1 MTYCVGIKVNEG
13 MVFASDRRTN
23 AGLDNFNSYSK
34 MYVHKGSDRNIIILT
49 SGNLATSQAVFNSI
63 AKDLE
68 DDKNGN
74 NLNNLFNLNEIANY
88 IGRLNVKHSSPDG
101 INQETIELGST
112 FIVGGH
118 IKDQESELYL
128 VYPQGNFIKSSEF
141 KPYLVI
147 GEIKYG
153 KPILDR
159 VVKSDTYLGD
169 AARCALISMDSTMK
183 ADLYVGPPIDLVVYK
198 NNLSEIVYQQSLEIN
213 DDDYQYISKQ
223 WEKGIFEIFK
233 SFNRFDWED
242 K

>member
-1 MTYCVGIKVNEG
+1 

-23 AGLDNFNSYSK
+23 AGLDNYNSYTK
-34 MYVHKGSDRNIIILT
+34 MYVHNGIDRNIVILT

-63 AKDLE
+63 SKDLE
-68 DDKNGN
+68 DPINGN
-74 NLNNLFNLNEIANY
+74 NLNNLYNLNEIAKY
-88 IGRLNVKHSSPDG
+88 IGRLTVQHSSPDG
-101 INQETIELGST
+101 INQVTLELGST

-118 IKDQESELYL
+118 IQNQESDLYL

-183 ADLYVGPPIDLVVYK
+183 ADLSVGPPIDLVVYK
-198 NNLSEIVYQQSLEIN
+198 NNLSKIVYRQSLEIN
-213 DDDYQYISKQ
+213 DEDYQYISKQ

-233 SFNRFDWED
+233 SFDRFKWED
-242 K
+242 

>member
-23 AGLDNFNSYSK
+23 AGLDNYNSYSK
-34 MYVHKGSDRNIIILT
+34 MYVHKGIDRNIIILT

-63 AKDLE
+63 TKDLE

-74 NLNNLFNLNEIANY
+74 NLNNLFNLNEIAKY

-159 VVKSDTYLGD
+159 VVKSETYLGD

-183 ADLYVGPPIDLVVYK
+183 ADLSVGPPIDLVVYK

-233 SFNRFDWED
+233 SFDRFKWEE
-242 K
+242 

>member
-34 MYVHKGSDRNIIILT
+34 MYVHKSIDRNIIILT

-63 AKDLE
+63 TKDLE

-74 NLNNLFNLNEIANY
+74 NLNNLFNLNEIAKY

-183 ADLYVGPPIDLVVYK
+183 ADLSVGPPIDLVVYK

-223 WEKGIFEIFK
+223 REKGIFEIFK

>member
-34 MYVHKGSDRNIIILT
+34 MYVHKGIDRNIIILT

-63 AKDLE
+63 TKDLE

-74 NLNNLFNLNEIANY
+74 NLNNLFNLNEIAKY

-183 ADLYVGPPIDLVVYK
+183 ADLSVGPPIDLIVYK

-233 SFNRFDWED
+233 SFDRFKWEEW
-242 K
+242 

>member
-34 MYVHKGSDRNIIILT
+34 MYVHNGIDRNIIILT

-63 AKDLE
+63 GKDLE

-74 NLNNLFNLNEIANY
+74 NLNNLFNLNEIAKY

-183 ADLYVGPPIDLVVYK
+183 ADLSVGPPIDLVVYK

-233 SFNRFDWED
+233 SFDRFKWEE
-242 K
+242 

>member
-23 AGLDNFNSYSK
+23 AGLDNYNAYTK
-34 MYVHKGSDRNIIILT
+34 MYVHNGIDRNIVILT

-63 AKDLE
+63 SKDLE
-68 DDKNGN
+68 DPISGN
-74 NLNNLFNLNEIANY
+74 NLNNLYNLNEIAKY
-88 IGRLNVKHSSPDG
+88 IGRLTVQHSSPDG
-101 INQETIELGST
+101 INQVTLELGST

-118 IKDQESELYL
+118 IQNQESDLYL

-183 ADLYVGPPIDLVVYK
+183 ADLSVGPPIDLVVYK
-198 NNLSEIVYQQSLEIN
+198 NNLSKIVYRQSLEIN
-213 DDDYQYISKQ
+213 DEDYQYISKQ

-233 SFNRFDWED
+233 SFDRFKWED
-242 K
+242 

>member
-34 MYVHKGSDRNIIILT
+34 MYVHNGNDRNIVILT

-63 AKDLE
+63 SKDLE
-68 DDKNGN
+68 DPTNGN
-74 NLNNLFNLNEIANY
+74 NLNNQYNLNEIAKY
-88 IGRLNVKHSSPDG
+88 IGRLTVQHSSPDG
-101 INQETIELGST
+101 INQVTLELGST

-118 IKDQESELYL
+118 IKDQESDLYL
-128 VYPQGNFIKSSEF
+128 IYPQGNFIKSSEF
-141 KPYLVI
+141 KPYFVI

-183 ADLYVGPPIDLVVYK
+183 ADLSVGPPIDLLVYK
-198 NNLSEIVYQQSLEIN
+198 NNLSKVVYHQSLEIN
-213 DDDYQYISKQ
+213 DEDYQYISKQ

-233 SFNRFDWED
+233 SFDRFKWED
-242 K
+242 

>member
-1 MTYCVGIKVNEG
+1 MTYCVGIKVNDG

-34 MYVHKGSDRNIIILT
+34 MYVHNGNDRNIVILT

-63 AKDLE
+63 SKDLE
-68 DDKNGN
+68 DPTNGN
-74 NLNNLFNLNEIANY
+74 NLNNLYNLNEIAKY
-88 IGRLNVKHSSPDG
+88 IGRLTVQHSSPDG
-101 INQETIELGST
+101 INQVTLELGST

-118 IKDQESELYL
+118 IKDQESDLYL

-183 ADLYVGPPIDLVVYK
+183 ADLSVGPPIDLLVYK
-198 NNLSEIVYQQSLEIN
+198 NNLSKVVYQQSLEIN
-213 DDDYQYISKQ
+213 DEDYQYISKQ

-233 SFNRFDWED
+233 SFDRFKWED
-242 K
+242 

>member
-1 MTYCVGIKVNEG
+1 
-13 MVFASDRRTN
+13 
-23 AGLDNFNSYSK
+23 
-34 MYVHKGSDRNIIILT
+34 MYVHNGIDRNIVILT

-63 AKDLE
+63 SKDLE
-68 DDKNGN
+68 DPTNGN
-74 NLNNLFNLNEIANY
+74 NLNNLYNLNEIAKY
-88 IGRLNVKHSSPDG
+88 IGRLTVQHSSPDG
-101 INQETIELGST
+101 INQVTLELGST

-118 IKDQESELYL
+118 IQNQESDLYL

-183 ADLYVGPPIDLVVYK
+183 ADLSVGPPIDLVVYK
-198 NNLSEIVYQQSLEIN
+198 NNLTKIVYRQSLEIN
-213 DDDYQYISKQ
+213 DEDYQYISKQ
-223 WEKGIFEIFK
+223 CEKGIFEIFK
-233 SFNRFDWED
+233 SFDRFKWED
-242 K
+242 

>member
-34 MYVHKGSDRNIIILT
+34 MYVHKGIDRNIIILT

-63 AKDLE
+63 TKDLE

-74 NLNNLFNLNEIANY
+74 NLNNLFNLNEIAKY

-159 VVKSDTYLGD
+159 VVKTDTYLGD

-183 ADLYVGPPIDLVVYK
+183 ADLSVGPPIDLVVYK

-233 SFNRFDWED
+233 SFDRFKWEE
-242 K
+242 

>member
-34 MYVHKGSDRNIIILT
+34 MYVHKGIDRNIIILT

-63 AKDLE
+63 TKDLE
-68 DDKNGN
+68 EDKNGN
-74 NLNNLFNLNEIANY
+74 NLNNLFNLNEIAKY
-88 IGRLNVKHSSPDG
+88 IGRLKVKHSSPDG

-118 IKDQESELYL
+118 IKDQESDLYL

-183 ADLYVGPPIDLVVYK
+183 ADLSVGPPIDLVVYK
-198 NNLSEIVYQQSLEIN
+198 NNLSKIVYQQSLEIN

-233 SFNRFDWED
+233 SFDRFKWEE
-242 K
+242 

>member
-34 MYVHKGSDRNIIILT
+34 MYVHNGNDRNIVILT

-63 AKDLE
+63 SKDLE
-68 DDKNGN
+68 DPTNGN
-74 NLNNLFNLNEIANY
+74 NLNNLYNLNEIAKY
-88 IGRLNVKHSSPDG
+88 IGRLTVQHSSPDG
-101 INQETIELGST
+101 INQVTLELGST

-118 IKDQESELYL
+118 IQNQESDLYL
-128 VYPQGNFIKSSEF
+128 IYPQGNFIKSSEF

-183 ADLYVGPPIDLVVYK
+183 ADLSVGPPIDLVVYK
-198 NNLSEIVYQQSLEIN
+198 NNLSKIVYRQSLEIN
-213 DDDYQYISKQ
+213 DEDYQYISKQ

-233 SFNRFDWED
+233 SFDRFKWED
-242 K
+242 

>member
-1 MTYCVGIKVNEG
+1 

-23 AGLDNFNSYSK
+23 AGLDNYNSYTK
-34 MYVHKGSDRNIIILT
+34 MYVYNGIDRNIVILT

-63 AKDLE
+63 SKDLE
-68 DDKNGN
+68 DPTNGN
-74 NLNNLFNLNEIANY
+74 NLNNLYNLNEIAKY
-88 IGRLNVKHSSPDG
+88 IGRLTVQHSSPDG
-101 INQETIELGST
+101 INQVTLELGST

-118 IKDQESELYL
+118 IQNQESDLYL

-183 ADLYVGPPIDLVVYK
+183 ADLSVGPPIDLVVYK
-198 NNLSEIVYQQSLEIN
+198 YNLSKIVYRQSLEIN
-213 DDDYQYISKQ
+213 DEDYQYISKQ

-233 SFNRFDWED
+233 SFDRFKWED
-242 K
+242 

>member
-23 AGLDNFNSYSK
+23 AGLDNYNSYTK
-34 MYVHKGSDRNIIILT
+34 MYVHNGIDRNIVILT

-63 AKDLE
+63 SKDLE
-68 DDKNGN
+68 DPVNGN
-74 NLNNLFNLNEIANY
+74 NLNNLYNLNEIAKY
-88 IGRLNVKHSSPDG
+88 IGRLTVQHSSPDG
-101 INQETIELGST
+101 INQVTLELGST

-118 IKDQESELYL
+118 IKDQESDLYL

-183 ADLYVGPPIDLVVYK
+183 ADLSVGPPIDLVVYK
-198 NNLSEIVYQQSLEIN
+198 NNLSKIVYRQSLEIN
-213 DDDYQYISKQ
+213 DEDYQYISKQ

-233 SFNRFDWED
+233 SFDRFKWED
-242 K
+242 

>member
-23 AGLDNFNSYSK
+23 AGLDNYNSYTK
-34 MYVHKGSDRNIIILT
+34 MYVHNGIDRNIVILT
-49 SGNLATSQAVFNSI
+49 SGNLAASQAVFNSI
-63 AKDLE
+63 SKDLE
-68 DDKNGN
+68 DPTNGN
-74 NLNNLFNLNEIANY
+74 NLNNLYNLNEIAKY
-88 IGRLNVKHSSPDG
+88 IGRLTVQHSSPDG
-101 INQETIELGST
+101 INQVTLELGST

-118 IKDQESELYL
+118 IQNQESDLYL

-183 ADLYVGPPIDLVVYK
+183 ADLSVGPPIDLVVYK
-198 NNLSEIVYQQSLEIN
+198 YNLSKIVYRQSLEIN
-213 DDDYQYISKQ
+213 DEDYQYISKQ

-233 SFNRFDWED
+233 SFDRFKWED
-242 K
+242 

>member
-23 AGLDNFNSYSK
+23 AGLDNYNSYSK
-34 MYVHKGSDRNIIILT
+34 MYVHNGIDRNIIILT

-63 AKDLE
+63 NKDLE
-68 DDKNGN
+68 DRINGYS
-74 NLNNLFNLNEIANY
+74 LNNLYNLNEIAKY
-88 IGRLNVKHSSPDG
+88 IGRLTVQHSSPDG
-101 INQETIELGST
+101 INQVTLELGST

-118 IKDQESELYL
+118 IKDQDSDLYL
-128 VYPQGNFIKSSEF
+128 VYPQGNFIKSSDF

-159 VVKSDTYLGD
+159 VVKSDTFLGD

-183 ADLYVGPPIDLVVYK
+183 ADLSVGPPIDLVVYK
-198 NNLSEIVYQQSLEIN
+198 NNLSKIVYQQSLEVS

-233 SFNRFDWED
+233 SFDRFKWED
-242 K
+242 

>member
-34 MYVHKGSDRNIIILT
+34 MYVHKGIDRNIIILT

-63 AKDLE
+63 TKDLE

-74 NLNNLFNLNEIANY
+74 NLNNLFNLNEIAKF

-118 IKDQESELYL
+118 INDQESELYL

-183 ADLYVGPPIDLVVYK
+183 ADLSVGPPIDLVVYK

-213 DDDYQYISKQ
+213 DDDYKYISKQ

-233 SFNRFDWED
+233 SFDRFKWEE
-242 K
+242 

>member
-34 MYVHKGSDRNIIILT
+34 MYVHKGIDRNIIILT

-63 AKDLE
+63 TKDLE
-68 DDKNGN
+68 DDKSGN
-74 NLNNLFNLNEIANY
+74 NLNNLFNLNEIAKY

-101 INQETIELGST
+101 INQETIGLGST

-118 IKDQESELYL
+118 IKDQDSELYL

-183 ADLYVGPPIDLVVYK
+183 ADLSVGPPIDLVVYK
-198 NNLSEIVYQQSLEIN
+198 NNLSKIV
-213 DDDYQYISKQ
+213 
-223 WEKGIFEIFK
+223 
-233 SFNRFDWED
+233 
-242 K
+242 

>member
-34 MYVHKGSDRNIIILT
+34 MYVHNGIDRNIIILT

-63 AKDLE
+63 GKDLE

-74 NLNNLFNLNEIANY
+74 NLNNLYNLNEIAKY
-88 IGRLNVKHSSPDG
+88 IGRLTVKHSSPDG

-118 IKDQESELYL
+118 IKDQESDLYL

-183 ADLYVGPPIDLVVYK
+183 ADLSVGPPIDLVVYK
-198 NNLSEIVYQQSLEIN
+198 NNSSKIVYQQSLEIN

-233 SFNRFDWED
+233 SFDRFKWEE
-242 K
+242 

>member
-23 AGLDNFNSYSK
+23 AGLDNYNSYTK
-34 MYVHKGSDRNIIILT
+34 MYVHNGIDRNIVILT

-63 AKDLE
+63 SKDLE
-68 DDKNGN
+68 DPTNGN
-74 NLNNLFNLNEIANY
+74 NLNNLYNLNEIAKY
-88 IGRLNVKHSSPDG
+88 IGRLTVQHSSPDG
-101 INQETIELGST
+101 INQVTLELGST

-118 IKDQESELYL
+118 IQNQESDLYL

-183 ADLYVGPPIDLVVYK
+183 ADLSVGPPIDLVVYK
-198 NNLSEIVYQQSLEIN
+198 NNLSKEVYRQSLEIKDE
-213 DDDYQYISKQ
+213 DDNNISKQ
-223 WEKGIFEIFK
+223 WEIGIFEFC
-233 SFNRFDWED
+233 
-242 K
+242 

>member
-34 MYVHKGSDRNIIILT
+34 MYVHNGNDRNIVILT

-63 AKDLE
+63 SKDLE
-68 DDKNGN
+68 DPTNGN
-74 NLNNLFNLNEIANY
+74 NLNNLYNLNEISKY
-88 IGRLNVKHSSPDG
+88 IGRLTVQHSSPDG
-101 INQETIELGST
+101 INQVTLELGST
-112 FIVGGH
+112 FIVGGQ
-118 IKDQESELYL
+118 IKDQESDLYL

-183 ADLYVGPPIDLVVYK
+183 ADLSVGPPIDLLVYK
-198 NNLSEIVYQQSLEIN
+198 NNLSKVVYQQSLEIN
-213 DDDYQYISKQ
+213 DEDYQYISKQ

-233 SFNRFDWED
+233 SFDRFKWED
-242 K
+242 

>member
-34 MYVHKGSDRNIIILT
+34 MYVHKGIDRNIIILT
-49 SGNLATSQAVFNSI
+49 SGNLATSQAVFSSI
-63 AKDLE
+63 TKDLE

-74 NLNNLFNLNEIANY
+74 NLNNLFNLNEIAKY

-183 ADLYVGPPIDLVVYK
+183 ADLSVGPPIDLVVYK

-233 SFNRFDWED
+233 SFDRFKWEE
-242 K
+242 

>member
-34 MYVHKGSDRNIIILT
+34 MYVHKGIDRNIIILT

-63 AKDLE
+63 TKDLE

-74 NLNNLFNLNEIANY
+74 NLNNLFNLNEIAKY

-183 ADLYVGPPIDLVVYK
+183 ADLSVGPPIDLVVYK
-198 NNLSEIVYQQSLEIN
+198 NNISEIVYQQSLEIN

>member
-23 AGLDNFNSYSK
+23 AGLDNYNSYTK
-34 MYVHKGSDRNIIILT
+34 MYFHNGIDRNIVILT

-63 AKDLE
+63 SKDLE
-68 DDKNGN
+68 DPTNGN
-74 NLNNLFNLNEIANY
+74 NLNNLYNLNEIAKY
-88 IGRLNVKHSSPDG
+88 IGRLTVQHSSPDG
-101 INQETIELGST
+101 INQVTLELGST

-118 IKDQESELYL
+118 IQNQESDLYL

-183 ADLYVGPPIDLVVYK
+183 ADLSVGPPIDLVVYK
-198 NNLSEIVYQQSLEIN
+198 NNLSKIVYRQSLEIN
-213 DDDYQYISKQ
+213 DEDYQYISKQ

-233 SFNRFDWED
+233 SFDRFKWED
-242 K
+242 

>member
-23 AGLDNFNSYSK
+23 AGLDNYNSYSK
-34 MYVHKGSDRNIIILT
+34 MYVHNGIDRNIVILT

-63 AKDLE
+63 SKDLE
-68 DDKNGN
+68 DPINGN
-74 NLNNLFNLNEIANY
+74 SLNNLYNLNEIAKY
-88 IGRLNVKHSSPDG
+88 IGRLTVQHSSPDG
-101 INQETIELGST
+101 INQVTLELGST

-118 IKDQESELYL
+118 IKDQDSDLYL
-128 VYPQGNFIKSSEF
+128 VYPQGNFIKSSDF

-159 VVKSDTYLGD
+159 VVKSDTFLGD

-183 ADLYVGPPIDLVVYK
+183 ADLSVGPPIDLVVYK
-198 NNLSEIVYQQSLEIN
+198 NNMSKIVYQQSLEVS

-233 SFNRFDWED
+233 SFDRFKWED
-242 K
+242 

>member
-23 AGLDNFNSYSK
+23 AGLDNYNSYTK
-34 MYVHKGSDRNIIILT
+34 MYVHNGIDRNIVILT

-63 AKDLE
+63 SKDLE
-68 DDKNGN
+68 DTTNGN
-74 NLNNLFNLNEIANY
+74 NLDNLYNLNEIAKY
-88 IGRLNVKHSSPDG
+88 IGRLTVQHSSPDG
-101 INQETIELGST
+101 INQVTLELGST

-118 IKDQESELYL
+118 IQNQESDLYL

-183 ADLYVGPPIDLVVYK
+183 ADLSVGPPIDLVVYK
-198 NNLSEIVYQQSLEIN
+198 NNLSKIVYRQSLEIN
-213 DDDYQYISKQ
+213 DKDYQYISKQ

-233 SFNRFDWED
+233 SFDRFKWED
-242 K
+242 

>member
-23 AGLDNFNSYSK
+23 AGLDNYNSYTK
-34 MYVHKGSDRNIIILT
+34 MYVHNGIDRNIVILT

-63 AKDLE
+63 SKDLE
-68 DDKNGN
+68 DTTNGN
-74 NLNNLFNLNEIANY
+74 NLDNLYNLNEIAKY
-88 IGRLNVKHSSPDG
+88 IGRLTVQHSSPDG
-101 INQETIELGST
+101 INQVTLELGST

-118 IKDQESELYL
+118 IQNQESDLYL

-183 ADLYVGPPIDLVVYK
+183 ADLSVGPPIDLLVYK
-198 NNLSEIVYQQSLEIN
+198 NNLSKVVYQQSLEIN
-213 DDDYQYISKQ
+213 DEDYQYISKQ

-233 SFNRFDWED
+233 SFDRFKWED
-242 K
+242 

>member
-23 AGLDNFNSYSK
+23 AGLDNYNSYTK
-34 MYVHKGSDRNIIILT
+34 MYVHNGIDRNIVILT

-63 AKDLE
+63 SKDLE
-68 DDKNGN
+68 DPTNGN
-74 NLNNLFNLNEIANY
+74 NLNNLYNLNEIAKY
-88 IGRLNVKHSSPDG
+88 IGRLTVQHSSPDG
-101 INQETIELGST
+101 INQVTLELGST

-118 IKDQESELYL
+118 IKDQESDLYL

-183 ADLYVGPPIDLVVYK
+183 ADLSVGPPIDLVVYK
-198 NNLSEIVYQQSLEIN
+198 NNLSKVVYQQSLEIN
-213 DDDYQYISKQ
+213 DEDYQYISKQ

-233 SFNRFDWED
+233 SFDRFKWED
-242 K
+242 

>member
-34 MYVHKGSDRNIIILT
+34 MYVHKGIDRNIIILT

-63 AKDLE
+63 SKDLE

-74 NLNNLFNLNEIANY
+74 NLNNLFNLNEIAKY

-183 ADLYVGPPIDLVVYK
+183 ADLSVGPPIDLVVYK

-233 SFNRFDWED
+233 SFDRFKWEE
-242 K
+242 

>member
-23 AGLDNFNSYSK
+23 AGLDNYNSYTK
-34 MYVHKGSDRNIIILT
+34 MYVHNGIDRNIVILT

-63 AKDLE
+63 SKDLE
-68 DDKNGN
+68 DPTNGN
-74 NLNNLFNLNEIANY
+74 NLNNLYNLNEIAKY
-88 IGRLNVKHSSPDG
+88 IGRLTVQHSSPEG
-101 INQETIELGST
+101 INQVTLELGST

-118 IKDQESELYL
+118 IKDQESDLYL

-183 ADLYVGPPIDLVVYK
+183 ADLSVGPPIDLVVYK
-198 NNLSEIVYQQSLEIN
+198 NNLLKIVYRQSLEIN
-213 DDDYQYISKQ
+213 DEDYQYISKQ

-233 SFNRFDWED
+233 SFDRFKWED
-242 K
+242 

>member
-23 AGLDNFNSYSK
+23 AGLDNINSYSK
-34 MYVHKGSDRNIIILT
+34 MYVHNGIDRNIIILT

-63 AKDLE
+63 GKDLE

-74 NLNNLFNLNEIANY
+74 NLNNLYNLNEIAKY
-88 IGRLNVKHSSPDG
+88 IGRLTVKHSSPDG

-118 IKDQESELYL
+118 IKDQESDLYL

-183 ADLYVGPPIDLVVYK
+183 ADLSVGPPIDLVVYK
-198 NNLSEIVYQQSLEIN
+198 NNLSKIVYQQSLEIN

-223 WEKGIFEIFK
+223 WEKGIFEFFK
-233 SFNRFDWED
+233 SFDRFKWEE
-242 K
+242 

>member
-34 MYVHKGSDRNIIILT
+34 MYVHKGIDRNIIILT

-63 AKDLE
+63 TKDLE

-74 NLNNLFNLNEIANY
+74 NLNNLFNLNEIAKY

-118 IKDQESELYL
+118 IKEQESELYL

-183 ADLYVGPPIDLVVYK
+183 ADLSVGPPIDLVVYK

>member
-34 MYVHKGSDRNIIILT
+34 MYVHKGIDRNIVILT

-63 AKDLE
+63 TKDLE
-68 DDKNGN
+68 EDKNGN
-74 NLNNLFNLNEIANY
+74 NLNNLFNLNEIAKY

-183 ADLYVGPPIDLVVYK
+183 ADLSVGPPIDLVVYK

-233 SFNRFDWED
+233 SFDRFKWEE
-242 K
+242 

>member
-34 MYVHKGSDRNIIILT
+34 MYVHKGIDRNIIILT

-63 AKDLE
+63 TKDLE

-74 NLNNLFNLNEIANY
+74 NLNNLFNLNEIAKY

-159 VVKSDTYLGD
+159 VVKSDIYLGD

-183 ADLYVGPPIDLVVYK
+183 ADLSVGPPIDLVVYK
-198 NNLSEIVYQQSLEIN
+198 NNLSKIVYQQSLEIN

>member
-23 AGLDNFNSYSK
+23 AGLDNYNSYTK
-34 MYVHKGSDRNIIILT
+34 MYVHNGIDRNIVILT

-63 AKDLE
+63 SKDLE
-68 DDKNGN
+68 DPINGN
-74 NLNNLFNLNEIANY
+74 NLNNLYNLNEIAKY
-88 IGRLNVKHSSPDG
+88 IGRLTVQHSSPDG
-101 INQETIELGST
+101 INQVTLELGST

-118 IKDQESELYL
+118 IQNQESDLYL

-183 ADLYVGPPIDLVVYK
+183 ADLSVGPPIDLVVYK
-198 NNLSEIVYQQSLEIN
+198 NNLSKVVYQQSLEIN
-213 DDDYQYISKQ
+213 DEDYQYISKQ

-233 SFNRFDWED
+233 SFDRFKWED
-242 K
+242 

>member
-34 MYVHKGSDRNIIILT
+34 MYVHNGNDRNIVILT

-63 AKDLE
+63 SKDLE
-68 DDKNGN
+68 DPTNGN
-74 NLNNLFNLNEIANY
+74 NLNNLYNLNEIAKY
-88 IGRLNVKHSSPDG
+88 IGRLTVQHSSPDG
-101 INQETIELGST
+101 INQVTLELGST

-118 IKDQESELYL
+118 IQNQESDLYL

-183 ADLYVGPPIDLVVYK
+183 ADLSVGPPIDLVVYK
-198 NNLSEIVYQQSLEIN
+198 NNLSKIVYRQSLEIN
-213 DDDYQYISKQ
+213 DEDYQYISKQ

-233 SFNRFDWED
+233 SFDRFKWED
-242 K
+242 

>member
-1 MTYCVGIKVNEG
+1 MGIKVNEG

-34 MYVHKGSDRNIIILT
+34 MYVHKGIDRNIIILT

-63 AKDLE
+63 TKDLE
-68 DDKNGN
+68 EDKNGN
-74 NLNNLFNLNEIANY
+74 NLNNLFNLNEIAKY

-183 ADLYVGPPIDLVVYK
+183 ADLSVGPPIDLVVYK

-233 SFNRFDWED
+233 SFDRFKWEE
-242 K
+242 

>member
-23 AGLDNFNSYSK
+23 AGLDNYNSYSK
-34 MYVHKGSDRNIIILT
+34 MYVHKGIDRNIIILT

-63 AKDLE
+63 GKDLE

-74 NLNNLFNLNEIANY
+74 NLNNLFNLNEIAKY

-183 ADLYVGPPIDLVVYK
+183 ADLSVGPPIDLVVYK

-233 SFNRFDWED
+233 SFDRFKWEE
-242 K
+242 

>member
-23 AGLDNFNSYSK
+23 AGLDNYNSYSK
-34 MYVHKGSDRNIIILT
+34 MYVHNGIDRNIVILT

-63 AKDLE
+63 SKDLE
-68 DDKNGN
+68 DPTNGN
-74 NLNNLFNLNEIANY
+74 NLNNLYNLNEIAKY
-88 IGRLNVKHSSPDG
+88 IGRLTVQHSSPDG
-101 INQETIELGST
+101 INQVTLELGST

-118 IKDQESELYL
+118 IQNQESDLYL

-183 ADLYVGPPIDLVVYK
+183 ADLSVGPPIDLVVYK
-198 NNLSEIVYQQSLEIN
+198 NNLSKIVYRQSLEIN
-213 DDDYQYISKQ
+213 DEDYQYISKQ

-233 SFNRFDWED
+233 SFDRFKWED
-242 K
+242 

>member
-1 MTYCVGIKVNEG
+1 

-23 AGLDNFNSYSK
+23 AGLDNYNSYTK
-34 MYVHKGSDRNIIILT
+34 MYVHNGIDRNIVILT

-63 AKDLE
+63 SKDLE
-68 DDKNGN
+68 DPTNGN
-74 NLNNLFNLNEIANY
+74 NLNNLYNLNEIAKY
-88 IGRLNVKHSSPDG
+88 IGRLTVQHSSPDG
-101 INQETIELGST
+101 INQVTLELGST

-118 IKDQESELYL
+118 IQNQESDLYL

-183 ADLYVGPPIDLVVYK
+183 ADLSVGPPIDLVVYK
-198 NNLSEIVYQQSLEIN
+198 NNLSKIVYRQSLEIN
-213 DDDYQYISKQ
+213 DEDYQYISKQ

-233 SFNRFDWED
+233 SFDRFKWED
-242 K
+242 